1 MNEDP
6 GPVSGVPARSSH
18 SEAQRRADETER
30 RLQLALDAGQLG
42 TWELD
47 PASGRILLDH
57 RSRELLGLAPAEEA
71 TYDGIVWELTHPDDR
86 ARTHEA
92 AQRAIDPKGEG
103 RFVVEHRFVRP
114 DGAVRWLEVT
124 GCRISR
130 GEAGSPAVVRVIGTI
145 ADVTQRRQNEEA
157 LRESEQRFRL
167 ALAHSRVAVFEQ
179 DLDLRYTWIYN
190 PSLGFT
196 LESTLGR
203 CDRDL
208 LGDDAVPLEQFKR
221 GVLATGEPAH
231 EEVRIHHGEQESW
244 WDLLVEP
251 RRNPE
256 GQIIGLRCVSVDV
269 TQAKRAEEALRQVK
283 ESLEV
288 AGRAKDRFLAVL
300 SHELRTPLTPILA
313 VCPVLEEDPGLSD
326 RLRGHRARIRR
337 NVELEV
343 RLIDDLLD
351 LSRIV
356 HGKLEL
362 QLARVDL
369 HEILRQ
375 VTAMIEA
382 EAAARQVKL
391 LQDLQADLALV
402 PADPARLQQILWN
415 LLRNAV
421 KFTPPGGSVQVRTWK
436 EEDRVLVEVRDTGI
450 GIEPDVLPRI
460 FEAFEQGSSEVT
472 RHFGG
477 LGLGL
482 AISKALAE
490 RHGGALS
497 AASEGRGKGATFT
510 LELPALEP
518 SGVAGAAATLHNPGA
533 SSTTGS
539 RD

>member
-6 GPVSGVPARSSH
+6 GPVSGVPTRSSH

-145 ADVTQRRQNEEA
+145 ADVTRRRQNEEA
-157 LRESEQRFRL
+157 LR
-167 ALAHSRVAVFEQ
+167 
-179 DLDLRYTWIYN
+179 
-190 PSLGFT
+190 
-196 LESTLGR
+196 
-203 CDRDL
+203 
-208 LGDDAVPLEQFKR
+208 
-221 GVLATGEPAH
+221 
-231 EEVRIHHGEQESW
+231 
-244 WDLLVEP
+244 
-251 RRNPE
+251 
-256 GQIIGLRCVSVDV
+256 
-269 TQAKRAEEALRQVK
+269 QAK

-326 RLRGHRARIRR
+326 RLRGHLAMIRR

-382 EAAARQVKL
+382 EAAARQVRL
-391 LQDLQADLALV
+391 LQDLGAGLARV

-421 KFTPPGGSVQVRTWK
+421 KFTLPGGSVQVRTWK

-490 RHGGALS
+490 QHGGTLS
-497 AASEGRGKGATFT
+497 AASEGRGRGAVFT

-518 SGVAGAAATLHNPGA
+518 SGVAGAAAALHNPGA
-533 SSTTGS
+533 SSTTRS